1 MIHLHWSLWKRKRIK
16 VNDLL
21 SGQYSANR
29 NVKFKTPMLRSD
41 LRDYSGAYII
51 ARGIITVANNN
62 WNNRINKM
70 LALKNNAPFRSYTYQ

>member
-1 MIHLHWSLWKRKRIK
+1 MKRKRIK

-41 LRDYSGAYII
+41 LCDYSGAYII
-51 ARGIITVANNN
+51 AKGIITVANNN

-70 LALKNNAPFRSYTYQ
+70 LALKNNAPFRSYISIN